1 MLNKQIAFALGT
13 QEITVKIQRGR
24 VMHKMNAESI
34 TDLVRMA
41 QRLDIPLSDRAMF

>member
-1 MLNKQIAFALGT
+1 
-13 QEITVKIQRGR
+13 
-24 VMHKMNAESI
+24 MNAESI

>member
-1 MLNKQIAFALGT
+1 MLKQQIAFALGT

-34 TDLVRMA
+34 ADLVRMA
-41 QRLDIPLSDRAMF
+41 QRLDIPLSDRGVL